1 MGARKGTEGIMRKI
15 VSVLVMLAVLFG
27 ACSADAR
34 GGRGDDCQQGSTDP
48 DCK

>member
-1 MGARKGTEGIMRKI
+1 MRAGKADGVMRRI
-15 VSVLVMLAVLFG
+15 VSVLVMLSVLFG

-34 GGRGDDCQQGSTDP
+34 GGRNDDCKQGSNDP